1 MKESLATLRGL
12 LFEIGF
18 MLSVLVFGL
27 GLVAFPLLSY
37 RLRYGYATTWCRFV
51 LGWLRLC
58 CGVRYRVRGL
68 EHLPGGGAVIMSKHQ
83 SSWETL
89 AFQTLLPPLCW
100 VLKRE
105 LLRIPLFGWAL
116 ASLRPIAIDRDA
128 GRKAMR
134 QIVEQGTHRLRDG
147 LYVLTFP
154 EGTRVEPGTTG
165 KYRIGPAVLAAESG
179 APVVPVAHNA
189 GELWARRR
197 VAKYSGCIEV
207 VIGPPIRSEGRPAD
221 EVLAAARD
229 WIEHEMLE
237 LNGRARQRR

>member
-1 MKESLATLRGL
+1 MKEPLATLRGL
-12 LFEIGF
+12 LFEAGF
-18 MLSVLVFGL
+18 ALSVLVFGV
-27 GLVAFPLLSY
+27 GLVAFPVLSY
-37 RLRYGYATTWCRFV
+37 RLRYGYATSWCRFV

-68 EHLPGGGAVIMSKHQ
+68 EHLPGGGAIIMSKHQ

-116 ASLRPIAIDRDA
+116 ASLRPIAIDRGA

-134 QIVEQGTHRLRDG
+134 QIVEQGTSRLGDG

-154 EGTRVEPGTTG
+154 EGTRVEPGTSG
-165 KYRIGPAVLAAESG
+165 NYRIGPAVLAAESG

-197 VAKYSGCIEV
+197 IAKYPGCIEV
-207 VIGPPIRSEGRPAD
+207 VIGPPIQSAGRSAD
-221 EVLAAARD
+221 DVLAAARG
-229 WIEHEMLE
+229 WIEQEMLA
-237 LNGRARQRR
+237 LNGQARQRR